1 VSRDGVGEAGKAPLS
16 SIFSAVSILCMT
28 TMTIESSHTCSNLT
42 IVSTSGQIASGS
54 SRLQQAPAGS
64 SRLQQVLRGSLEFL
78 YATPGSHCKGLRAIS
93 IIQQLQVVVRKIYTI

>member
-54 SRLQQAPAGS
+54 SRLQQ
-64 SRLQQVLRGSLEFL
+64 VLRGSLEFL